1 MANPGIGYRTA
12 VDLLIEISYH
22 LSQPSVYTPI
32 VSVGG
37 AGFGSGGF
45 GGGGFGGGVGSAI
58 QVNSTYAMYPGA
70 DIVVGW
76 KTANVEVATVLTV
89 VDSTH
94 FTATLANAHSPGDI
108 IIGATFPTQQTTD
121 PIYTQSEML
130 QYLSRAQNEFL
141 TAVPCYYQRFFQNVN
156 AGILYQATPPTAV
169 LIDRIAASMLNLP
182 ITSMTRTANT
192 VTLATPIPHGLSQY
206 STFAVANANSL
217 GDTTFAGGAFAVI
230 SAPTPTTLTYR
241 QIGSDASTTGGAMQ
255 SMLRLY
261 EVTQEE
267 LTMQDRFWQSN
278 YTAPLRSWFEDRAG
292 LYQWGV
298 GGVPSTT
305 FPVELL
311 CAVRDTDTLAM
322 LEVSF
327 GARLCACTPSNI
339 SHSGSLGQGRR
350 EFSAADG

>member
-1 MANPGIGYRTA
+1 MTGIPAFTSTGTNIVLVRRYDYGDKFMLRGSGLNVIGDARRQHDRYSGVALLWKLTRLDGNDGIGYRTA

-182 ITSMTRTANT
+182 IVSMTRTANT

-241 QIGSDASTTGGAMQ
+241 QIGSDAI
-255 SMLRLY
+255 
-261 EVTQEE
+261 
-267 LTMQDRFWQSN
+267 D
-278 YTAPLRSWFEDRAG
+278 D
-292 LYQWGV
+292 
-298 GGVPSTT
+298 
-305 FPVELL
+305 
-311 CAVRDTDTLAM
+311 
-322 LEVSF
+322 
-327 GARLCACTPSNI
+327 
-339 SHSGSLGQGRR
+339 GRR
-350 EFSAADG
+350 DAVYVETV